1 MRIQDIHVG
10 QKVRDIN
17 TNWEMIVVGVGVI
30 NLDMDGAYVYTDF
43 EGNVGDAFEYTP
55 EELESVEEK
64 I

>member
-1 MRIQDIHVG
+1 MKIQDIHVG

-43 EGNVGDAFEYTP
+43 AGNVGDAFEYTP
-55 EELESVEEK
+55 EELEPVCQ
-64 I
+64 